1 MAFFAFSV
9 ALPLTAASEKHQ
21 SRRYFVTPLVI
32 TRDARNVK
40 YMLKTKFESFV
51 KGETFHTIGHD
62 LLGLGLVGG
71 AKFSHDK

>member
-9 ALPLTAASEKHQ
+9 ALPLTAASNTHQ

-62 LLGLGLVGG
+62 LLGLGVVGG
-71 AKFSHDK
+71 LNFPW

>member
-9 ALPLTAASEKHQ
+9 RSVNKGLEKTTQ
-21 SRRYFVTPLVI
+21 VRRYFVTPLVI

-62 LLGLGLVGG
+62 LLGLGLVWGLN
-71 AKFSHDK
+71 FP

>member
-1 MAFFAFSV
+1 MWHSLPFLSQWRFSSV
-9 ALPLTAASEKHQ
+9 FENHQ

-62 LLGLGLVGG
+62 LLGLGVGWG
-71 AKFSHDK
+71 AKFP